1 MKKVFRNVFTAAFLL
16 LILIGCSTT
25 KRIAD
30 DEVLY
35 TGVKKMEIIP
45 DSGVKIADAA
55 ASDVRST
62 LSVAPN
68 NPLFSPYIRTPFP
81 IGLWVWN
88 YMEPK
93 REKGLKHWIY
103 EKLAKEPVLISTVQP
118 ELRMRVVKDIL
129 GNNGYF
135 GAKADYELIYNKR
148 NPKKARIKYRI
159 EVPEAYT
166 LDTIELPAPTTPVT
180 RFIDSINSSSILQ
193 KGDRYCL
200 DSLSFERNR
209 ITTALRNNGYFYF
222 RPEYIEYL
230 ADTTLSPG
238 KVALRMTLK
247 KGIPAQALK
256 PYYVGDVTVRLNRA
270 TGDGTPDT
278 IRYPRMTVAYYKPI
292 RLKKWVLPKNIT
304 FKPGE
309 IYSIATQNETQSN
322 LGRLG
327 IFRTVAVEVTP
338 LDSLIR
344 KDSLDVTIQATFDVP
359 LEATIE
365 ANVSSKSNSYI
376 GPGLIFGIN
385 HNNVFGGGEK
395 LSVKLNGSYEWQ
407 TGGGSQHGKASLF
420 NSYEVGLNSSLTYP
434 RIVPG
439 FLPQL
444 PRTRKYPAYTR
455 FQLGANLM
463 NRPHYF
469 RMVSF
474 NGSMSYDYR
483 TSLRAG
489 HSVTPFKL
497 VYTKL
502 LNTTESFDK
511 TMEEN
516 PAIALSFRDQFIP
529 SSSYTY
535 TYDTSYG
542 REVDNRFIST
552 GSNDIIGEVLAQA
565 EVDNRFIWQFM
576 GMSAGNILSGIT
588 SLFGQHGEKHIF
600 GSSFSQFVKGS
611 AEMKYYHRFRVEH
624 WLATRLFIGA
634 EHAYGNSKEVPYS
647 EQFYIGG
654 ANSIRAFTIRS
665 LGPGSYVP
673 AKDDVD
679 GYFDQTGTFKLEANI
694 EYRFPIW
701 GDLHGAAFVDAG
713 NIWLLKKDPKRPG
726 GELDRKTFLKDIAL
740 GTGIGL
746 RYDIGMLVLRGD
758 LGIGIHA
765 PYDTG
770 KKGYYNMTSF
780 KNSLAF
786 HLAIG
791 YPF

>member
-1 MKKVFRNVFTAAFLL
+1 M
-16 LILIGCSTT
+16 
-25 KRIAD
+25 
-30 DEVLY
+30 
-35 TGVKKMEIIP
+35 
-45 DSGVKIADAA
+45 
-55 ASDVRST
+55 
-62 LSVAPN
+62 
-68 NPLFSPYIRTPFP
+68 
-81 IGLWVWN
+81 
-88 YMEPK
+88 
-93 REKGLKHWIY
+93 
-103 EKLAKEPVLISTVQP
+103 
-118 ELRMRVVKDIL
+118 
-129 GNNGYF
+129 
-135 GAKADYELIYNKR
+135 IYNKR

-474 NGSMSYDYR
+474 NGSMSFDYR

-542 REVDNRFIST
+542 REVDNRFI
-552 GSNDIIGEVLAQA
+552 
-565 EVDNRFIWQFM
+565 WQFM

-588 SLFGQHGEKHIF
+588 SLFGQHGERHIF

-611 AEMKYYHRFRVEH
+611 AEMKYYHRFRAEH

-665 LGPGSYVP
+665 LGPGSYIP

>member
-1 MKKVFRNVFTAAFLL
+1 
-16 LILIGCSTT
+16 
-25 KRIAD
+25 
-30 DEVLY
+30 
-35 TGVKKMEIIP
+35 
-45 DSGVKIADAA
+45 
-55 ASDVRST
+55 
-62 LSVAPN
+62 
-68 NPLFSPYIRTPFP
+68 
-81 IGLWVWN
+81 
-88 YMEPK
+88 
-93 REKGLKHWIY
+93 
-103 EKLAKEPVLISTVQP
+103 
-118 ELRMRVVKDIL
+118 
-129 GNNGYF
+129 
-135 GAKADYELIYNKR
+135 
-148 NPKKARIKYRI
+148 
-159 EVPEAYT
+159 
-166 LDTIELPAPTTPVT
+166 
-180 RFIDSINSSSILQ
+180 
-193 KGDRYCL
+193 
-200 DSLSFERNR
+200 
-209 ITTALRNNGYFYF
+209 
-222 RPEYIEYL
+222 
-230 ADTTLSPG
+230 
-238 KVALRMTLK
+238 MTLK

-309 IYSIATQNETQSN
+309 IYSIAIQNETQSN

-542 REVDNRFIST
+542 REVDNRFI
-552 GSNDIIGEVLAQA
+552 
-565 EVDNRFIWQFM
+565 WQFM

-611 AEMKYYHRFRVEH
+611 AEMKYYHRFRAEH

-665 LGPGSYVP
+665 LGPGSYIP

>member
-1 MKKVFRNVFTAAFLL
+1 
-16 LILIGCSTT
+16 
-25 KRIAD
+25 
-30 DEVLY
+30 
-35 TGVKKMEIIP
+35 
-45 DSGVKIADAA
+45 
-55 ASDVRST
+55 
-62 LSVAPN
+62 
-68 NPLFSPYIRTPFP
+68 
-81 IGLWVWN
+81 
-88 YMEPK
+88 
-93 REKGLKHWIY
+93 
-103 EKLAKEPVLISTVQP
+103 
-118 ELRMRVVKDIL
+118 MRVVKDIL

-256 PYYVGDVTVRLNRA
+256 LYYVGDVTVRLNRA

-344 KDSLDVTIQATFDVP
+344 KDSLDVMIQATFDVP

-542 REVDNRFIST
+542 REVDNRFI
-552 GSNDIIGEVLAQA
+552 
-565 EVDNRFIWQFM
+565 WQFM

-611 AEMKYYHRFRVEH
+611 AEMKYYHRFRAEH

-665 LGPGSYVP
+665 LGPGSYIP

-746 RYDIGMLVLRGD
+746 RYDIGVLVLRGD

>member
-1 MKKVFRNVFTAAFLL
+1 
-16 LILIGCSTT
+16 
-25 KRIAD
+25 
-30 DEVLY
+30 
-35 TGVKKMEIIP
+35 
-45 DSGVKIADAA
+45 
-55 ASDVRST
+55 
-62 LSVAPN
+62 
-68 NPLFSPYIRTPFP
+68 
-81 IGLWVWN
+81 
-88 YMEPK
+88 
-93 REKGLKHWIY
+93 
-103 EKLAKEPVLISTVQP
+103 
-118 ELRMRVVKDIL
+118 MRVVKDIL

-230 ADTTLSPG
+230 ADTTLSLG

-542 REVDNRFIST
+542 REVDNRFI
-552 GSNDIIGEVLAQA
+552 
-565 EVDNRFIWQFM
+565 WQFM

-611 AEMKYYHRFRVEH
+611 AEMKYYHRFRAEH

-701 GDLHGAAFVDAG
+701 GDLHGAAFVNAG

>member
-1 MKKVFRNVFTAAFLL
+1 
-16 LILIGCSTT
+16 
-25 KRIAD
+25 
-30 DEVLY
+30 
-35 TGVKKMEIIP
+35 
-45 DSGVKIADAA
+45 
-55 ASDVRST
+55 
-62 LSVAPN
+62 
-68 NPLFSPYIRTPFP
+68 
-81 IGLWVWN
+81 
-88 YMEPK
+88 
-93 REKGLKHWIY
+93 
-103 EKLAKEPVLISTVQP
+103 
-118 ELRMRVVKDIL
+118 MRVVKDIL

-209 ITTALRNNGYFYF
+209 ITAALRNNGYFYF

-278 IRYPRMTVAYYKPI
+278 ICYPRMTVAYYKPI

-338 LDSLIR
+338 LDSLMR

-542 REVDNRFIST
+542 REVDNRFI
-552 GSNDIIGEVLAQA
+552 
-565 EVDNRFIWQFM
+565 WQFM

-611 AEMKYYHRFRVEH
+611 AEMKYYHRFCAEH

-665 LGPGSYVP
+665 LGPGSYIP

>member
-1 MKKVFRNVFTAAFLL
+1 MNWY
-16 LILIGCSTT
+16 G
-25 KRIAD
+25 
-30 DEVLY
+30 
-35 TGVKKMEIIP
+35 
-45 DSGVKIADAA
+45 
-55 ASDVRST
+55 
-62 LSVAPN
+62 
-68 NPLFSPYIRTPFP
+68 
-81 IGLWVWN
+81 
-88 YMEPK
+88 
-93 REKGLKHWIY
+93 
-103 EKLAKEPVLISTVQP
+103 
-118 ELRMRVVKDIL
+118 
-129 GNNGYF
+129 
-135 GAKADYELIYNKR
+135 
-148 NPKKARIKYRI
+148 
-159 EVPEAYT
+159 
-166 LDTIELPAPTTPVT
+166 
-180 RFIDSINSSSILQ
+180 
-193 KGDRYCL
+193 
-200 DSLSFERNR
+200 
-209 ITTALRNNGYFYF
+209 NGYFYF

-292 RLKKWVLPKNIT
+292 RLKKWVLPKNVT

-338 LDSLIR
+338 LDSLMR

-542 REVDNRFIST
+542 REVDNRFI
-552 GSNDIIGEVLAQA
+552 
-565 EVDNRFIWQFM
+565 WQFM

-611 AEMKYYHRFRVEH
+611 AEMKYYHRFRTEH

>member
-1 MKKVFRNVFTAAFLL
+1 MIKKEMIAMLLAGGQGSRLGVLTEKVAKPAVAF
-16 LILIGCSTT
+16 G
-25 KRIAD
+25 
-30 DEVLY
+30 
-35 TGVKKMEIIP
+35 G
-45 DSGVKIADAA
+45 
-55 ASDVRST
+55 
-62 LSVAPN
+62 
-68 NPLFSPYIRTPFP
+68 
-81 IGLWVWN
+81 
-88 YMEPK
+88 
-93 REKGLKHWIY
+93 
-103 EKLAKEPVLISTVQP
+103 
-118 ELRMRVVKDIL
+118 
-129 GNNGYF
+129 
-135 GAKADYELIYNKR
+135 
-148 NPKKARIKYRI
+148 KYRI
-159 EVPEAYT
+159 
-166 LDTIELPAPTTPVT
+166 
-180 RFIDSINSSSILQ
+180 IDFPLSNCINSGIDTVGVLTQ
-193 KGDRYCL
+193 YQP
-200 DSLSFERNR
+200 
-209 ITTALRNNGYFYF
+209 LRLNTHIG
-222 RPEYIEYL
+222 I
-230 ADTTLSPG
+230 
-238 KVALRMTLK
+238 
-247 KGIPAQALK
+247 GIPWDLDRN
-256 PYYVGDVTVRLNRA
+256 VGGVTVRLNRA

-338 LDSLIR
+338 LDSLMR

-542 REVDNRFIST
+542 REVDNRFI
-552 GSNDIIGEVLAQA
+552 
-565 EVDNRFIWQFM
+565 WQFM

-611 AEMKYYHRFRVEH
+611 AEMKYYHRFRAEH

-665 LGPGSYVP
+665 LGPGSYIP

>member
-1 MKKVFRNVFTAAFLL
+1 
-16 LILIGCSTT
+16 
-25 KRIAD
+25 
-30 DEVLY
+30 
-35 TGVKKMEIIP
+35 
-45 DSGVKIADAA
+45 
-55 ASDVRST
+55 
-62 LSVAPN
+62 
-68 NPLFSPYIRTPFP
+68 
-81 IGLWVWN
+81 
-88 YMEPK
+88 
-93 REKGLKHWIY
+93 
-103 EKLAKEPVLISTVQP
+103 
-118 ELRMRVVKDIL
+118 MRVVKDIL

-542 REVDNRFIST
+542 REVDNRFI
-552 GSNDIIGEVLAQA
+552 
-565 EVDNRFIWQFM
+565 WQFM

>member
-93 REKGLKHWIY
+93 REKGVKHWIY
-103 EKLAKEPVLISTVQP
+103 EKLAKEPVLVSTVQP

-166 LDTIELPAPTTPVT
+166 LDTIELPAPTSPVT
-180 RFIDSINSSSILQ
+180 RVIDSINSSSILQ

-256 PYYVGDVTVRLNRA
+256 PYYVGGVTVRLNRA

-542 REVDNRFIST
+542 REVDNRFI
-552 GSNDIIGEVLAQA
+552 
-565 EVDNRFIWQFM
+565 WQFM

-611 AEMKYYHRFRVEH
+611 AEMKYYHRFRAEH
-624 WLATRLFIGA
+624 WLATRLFIGV

-726 GELDRKTFLKDIAL
+726 GELDRKTFLKNIAL

>member
-62 LSVAPN
+62 LSVA
-68 NPLFSPYIRTPFP
+68 LFSPYIRTPFP

-93 REKGLKHWIY
+93 REKGVKHWIY
-103 EKLAKEPVLISTVQP
+103 EKLAKEPVLVSTVQP

-344 KDSLDVTIQATFDVP
+344 KDSLDVMIQATFDVP

-542 REVDNRFIST
+542 REVDNRFI
-552 GSNDIIGEVLAQA
+552 
-565 EVDNRFIWQFM
+565 WQFM

-611 AEMKYYHRFRVEH
+611 AEMKYYHRFRAEH

-665 LGPGSYVP
+665 LGPGSYIP

>member
-1 MKKVFRNVFTAAFLL
+1 MQQGF
-16 LILIGCSTT
+16 ST
-25 KRIAD
+25 R
-30 DEVLY
+30 
-35 TGVKKMEIIP
+35 P
-45 DSGVKIADAA
+45 
-55 ASDVRST
+55 R
-62 LSVAPN
+62 
-68 NPLFSPYIRTPFP
+68 
-81 IGLWVWN
+81 
-88 YMEPK
+88 
-93 REKGLKHWIY
+93 
-103 EKLAKEPVLISTVQP
+103 
-118 ELRMRVVKDIL
+118 LRMRVVKDIL

-292 RLKKWVLPKNIT
+292 RLKKWVLPKNIS

-344 KDSLDVTIQATFDVP
+344 KDSLDVMIQATCDVP

-542 REVDNRFIST
+542 REVDNRFI
-552 GSNDIIGEVLAQA
+552 
-565 EVDNRFIWQFM
+565 WQFM

-611 AEMKYYHRFRVEH
+611 AEMKYYHRFRAEH

-665 LGPGSYVP
+665 LGPGSYIP

>member
-1 MKKVFRNVFTAAFLL
+1 
-16 LILIGCSTT
+16 
-25 KRIAD
+25 
-30 DEVLY
+30 
-35 TGVKKMEIIP
+35 
-45 DSGVKIADAA
+45 
-55 ASDVRST
+55 
-62 LSVAPN
+62 
-68 NPLFSPYIRTPFP
+68 
-81 IGLWVWN
+81 
-88 YMEPK
+88 
-93 REKGLKHWIY
+93 
-103 EKLAKEPVLISTVQP
+103 
-118 ELRMRVVKDIL
+118 MRVVKDIL

-542 REVDNRFIST
+542 REVDNRFI
-552 GSNDIIGEVLAQA
+552 
-565 EVDNRFIWQFM
+565 WQFM

-611 AEMKYYHRFRVEH
+611 AEMKYYHRFRAEH

-665 LGPGSYVP
+665 LGPGSYIP

>member
-1 MKKVFRNVFTAAFLL
+1 MKHFGN
-16 LILIGCSTT
+16 
-25 KRIAD
+25 
-30 DEVLY
+30 ENY
-35 TGVKKMEIIP
+35 TQE
-45 DSGVKIADAA
+45 
-55 ASDVRST
+55 
-62 LSVAPN
+62 
-68 NPLFSPYIRTPFP
+68 
-81 IGLWVWN
+81 N
-88 YMEPK
+88 Y
-93 REKGLKHWIY
+93 R
-103 EKLAKEPVLISTVQP
+103 
-118 ELRMRVVKDIL
+118 
-129 GNNGYF
+129 
-135 GAKADYELIYNKR
+135 
-148 NPKKARIKYRI
+148 
-159 EVPEAYT
+159 
-166 LDTIELPAPTTPVT
+166 
-180 RFIDSINSSSILQ
+180 
-193 KGDRYCL
+193 
-200 DSLSFERNR
+200 
-209 ITTALRNNGYFYF
+209 
-222 RPEYIEYL
+222 
-230 ADTTLSPG
+230 
-238 KVALRMTLK
+238 
-247 KGIPAQALK
+247 
-256 PYYVGDVTVRLNRA
+256 YVGRVNVRLNGA
-270 TGDGTPDT
+270 TGGGTPDT
-278 IRYPRMTVAYYKPI
+278 INYPHMTVTYHKPVH
-292 RLKKWVLPKNIT
+292 LKRWILPRNIT
-304 FKPGE
+304 FRPGTL
-309 IYSIATQNETQSN
+309 YTLDTQNTTQSN

-327 IFRTVAVEVTP
+327 IFRTVSVEVTP
-338 LDSLIR
+338 LDSLAQ

-385 HNNVFGGGEK
+385 HNNLFGGGEK

-420 NSYEVGLNSSLTYP
+420 NSYEFGLNSSLSYP

-439 FLPQL
+439 FLPQM
-444 PRTRKYPAYTR
+444 PRTRRYPAFTR

-474 NGSMSYDYR
+474 NGSMSYEYR

-542 REVDNRFIST
+542 REVDNRF
-552 GSNDIIGEVLAQA
+552 V
-565 EVDNRFIWQFM
+565 WQLM

-588 SLFGQHGEKHIF
+588 SLLGQHGEKRIF

-611 AEMKYYHRFRVEH
+611 AEMVYYHRFRPDH
-624 WLATRLFIGA
+624 WLVGRLFIGA
-634 EHAYGNSKEVPYS
+634 EHAYGNSQEVPYS

-665 LGPGSYVP
+665 LGPGSYLP
-673 AKDDVD
+673 PQDDVD
-679 GYFDQTGTFKLEANI
+679 GYFDQTGTFKLESNL

-713 NIWLLKKDPKRPG
+713 NIWLLKRDPNRPG
-726 GELDRKTFLKDIAL
+726 GELDGRTFLKDIAL
-740 GTGIGL
+740 GTGVGL
-746 RYDIGMLVLRGD
+746 RYDIGMLVIRGD

-765 PYDTG
+765 PYETG
-770 KKGYYNMTSF
+770 RKGYYNMTSF

>member
-1 MKKVFRNVFTAAFLL
+1 
-16 LILIGCSTT
+16 
-25 KRIAD
+25 
-30 DEVLY
+30 
-35 TGVKKMEIIP
+35 
-45 DSGVKIADAA
+45 
-55 ASDVRST
+55 
-62 LSVAPN
+62 
-68 NPLFSPYIRTPFP
+68 
-81 IGLWVWN
+81 
-88 YMEPK
+88 
-93 REKGLKHWIY
+93 
-103 EKLAKEPVLISTVQP
+103 
-118 ELRMRVVKDIL
+118 MRVVKDIL

-256 PYYVGDVTVRLNRA
+256 PYYVGGVTVRLNRA

-338 LDSLIR
+338 LDSLMR

-542 REVDNRFIST
+542 REVDNRFI
-552 GSNDIIGEVLAQA
+552 
-565 EVDNRFIWQFM
+565 WQFM

-611 AEMKYYHRFRVEH
+611 AEMKYYHRFRAEH

>member
-1 MKKVFRNVFTAAFLL
+1 MKRVFRNVFTAAFLL

-55 ASDVRST
+55 VSDVRST

-103 EKLAKEPVLISTVQP
+103 EKLAKEPVLVSTVQP

-292 RLKKWVLPKNIT
+292 RLKNGYYPKI
-304 FKPGE
+304 
-309 IYSIATQNETQSN
+309 SLSN
-322 LGRLG
+322 
-327 IFRTVAVEVTP
+327 
-338 LDSLIR
+338 
-344 KDSLDVTIQATFDVP
+344 
-359 LEATIE
+359 
-365 ANVSSKSNSYI
+365 
-376 GPGLIFGIN
+376 
-385 HNNVFGGGEK
+385 
-395 LSVKLNGSYEWQ
+395 
-407 TGGGSQHGKASLF
+407 
-420 NSYEVGLNSSLTYP
+420 
-434 RIVPG
+434 
-439 FLPQL
+439 
-444 PRTRKYPAYTR
+444 
-455 FQLGANLM
+455 
-463 NRPHYF
+463 
-469 RMVSF
+469 
-474 NGSMSYDYR
+474 
-483 TSLRAG
+483 RA
-489 HSVTPFKL
+489 K
-497 VYTKL
+497 
-502 LNTTESFDK
+502 
-511 TMEEN
+511 
-516 PAIALSFRDQFIP
+516 
-529 SSSYTY
+529 
-535 TYDTSYG
+535 
-542 REVDNRFIST
+542 
-552 GSNDIIGEVLAQA
+552 
-565 EVDNRFIWQFM
+565 
-576 GMSAGNILSGIT
+576 
-588 SLFGQHGEKHIF
+588 
-600 GSSFSQFVKGS
+600 
-611 AEMKYYHRFRVEH
+611 
-624 WLATRLFIGA
+624 
-634 EHAYGNSKEVPYS
+634 
-647 EQFYIGG
+647 
-654 ANSIRAFTIRS
+654 SIRLRPKMRRNPI
-665 LGPGSYVP
+665 LGG
-673 AKDDVD
+673 
-679 GYFDQTGTFKLEANI
+679 
-694 EYRFPIW
+694 
-701 GDLHGAAFVDAG
+701 
-713 NIWLLKKDPKRPG
+713 
-726 GELDRKTFLKDIAL
+726 
-740 GTGIGL
+740 
-746 RYDIGMLVLRGD
+746 
-758 LGIGIHA
+758 
-765 PYDTG
+765 
-770 KKGYYNMTSF
+770 
-780 KNSLAF
+780 
-786 HLAIG
+786 
-791 YPF
+791 

>member
-1 MKKVFRNVFTAAFLL
+1 MKKAIGITCIAILSLL
-16 LILIGCSTT
+16 MLIGCSTT
-25 KRIAD
+25 KRIPD
-30 DEVLY
+30 DETLY
-35 TGVKKMEIIP
+35 TGVKKMKIIP
-45 DSGVKIADAA
+45 DSGVTITDAA
-55 ASDVRST
+55 EADVRST

-93 REKGLKHWIY
+93 NNKGLKHWIY
-103 EKLAKEPVLISTVQP
+103 EKLAKEPVLISSVQP

-129 GNNGYF
+129 ANNGYF

-148 NPKKARIKYRI
+148 NPRKARISYRI
-159 EVPEAYT
+159 EVPRAYT
-166 LDTIELPAPTTPVT
+166 LDTIELPVPTSPIT
-180 RFIDSINSSSILQ
+180 RFIDSINNASILHR
-193 KGDRYCL
+193 GDQYCL
-200 DSLSFERNR
+200 DSLAAERTR
-209 ITTALRNNGYFYF
+209 ITQALRNNGYFYF

-230 ADTTLSPG
+230 ADTTLVPG
-238 KVALRMTLK
+238 KVALKLTLK
-247 KGIPAQALK
+247 NGIPAQALK
-256 PYYVGDVTVRLNRA
+256 PYYIGDINVRLNRA
-270 TGDGTPDT
+270 TGGGTPDT
-278 IRYPRMTVAYYKPI
+278 IRYPHMTVAYYKPI
-292 RLKKWVLPKNIT
+292 RLKKWILPRNIT
-304 FKPGE
+304 FEPGS
-309 IYSIATQNETQSN
+309 IYSIETQNTTQSN
-322 LGRLG
+322 LSRLG
-327 IFRTVAVEVTP
+327 IFRSVSVEVTP
-338 LDSLIR
+338 IDSLSQ

-385 HNNVFGGGEK
+385 HNNLFGGGEK
-395 LSVKLNGSYEWQ
+395 FSIKLNGSYEWQ

-420 NSYEVGLNSSLTYP
+420 NSYEFGLNTSLSYP

-439 FLPQL
+439 FLPQM
-444 PRTRKYPAYTR
+444 PRTRRYPAYTR

-474 NGSMSYDYR
+474 NGSVSYDYR

-542 REVDNRFIST
+542 REVDNRFI
-552 GSNDIIGEVLAQA
+552 
-565 EVDNRFIWQFM
+565 WQLT

-588 SLFGQHGEKHIF
+588 SLLGQHGEKRIF

-611 AEMKYYHRFRVEH
+611 AEMVYYHRFRPEH
-624 WLATRLFIGA
+624 WLVSRVFIGA
-634 EHAYGNSKEVPYS
+634 EHAYGNSQEVPYS

-665 LGPGSYVP
+665 LGPGSYFP
-673 AKDDVD
+673 PKDDID

-713 NIWLLKKDPKRPG
+713 NIWLLKRDPNRPG
-726 GELDRKTFLKDIAL
+726 GELDHKTFLNDIAL
-740 GTGIGL
+740 GTGVGL

>member
-1 MKKVFRNVFTAAFLL
+1 M
-16 LILIGCSTT
+16 
-25 KRIAD
+25 
-30 DEVLY
+30 
-35 TGVKKMEIIP
+35 
-45 DSGVKIADAA
+45 
-55 ASDVRST
+55 
-62 LSVAPN
+62 
-68 NPLFSPYIRTPFP
+68 
-81 IGLWVWN
+81 
-88 YMEPK
+88 
-93 REKGLKHWIY
+93 
-103 EKLAKEPVLISTVQP
+103 
-118 ELRMRVVKDIL
+118 
-129 GNNGYF
+129 
-135 GAKADYELIYNKR
+135 
-148 NPKKARIKYRI
+148 
-159 EVPEAYT
+159 
-166 LDTIELPAPTTPVT
+166 LDTIELPAPTSPVT

-256 PYYVGDVTVRLNRA
+256 PYYVGGVTVRLNRA

-338 LDSLIR
+338 LDSLMR

-542 REVDNRFIST
+542 REVDNRFI
-552 GSNDIIGEVLAQA
+552 
-565 EVDNRFIWQFM
+565 WQFM

-611 AEMKYYHRFRVEH
+611 AEMKYYHRFRAEH

-665 LGPGSYVP
+665 LGPGSYIP

>member
-1 MKKVFRNVFTAAFLL
+1 MKRVFRNVFTAAFLL

-45 DSGVKIADAA
+45 DSGVKIAA

-166 LDTIELPAPTTPVT
+166 LDTIELPAPTTPLT

-270 TGDGTPDT
+270 TGDGTLDT
-278 IRYPRMTVAYYKPI
+278 IHYPRMTVAYYKPI

-542 REVDNRFIST
+542 REVDNRFI
-552 GSNDIIGEVLAQA
+552 
-565 EVDNRFIWQFM
+565 WQFM

-611 AEMKYYHRFRVEH
+611 AEMKYYHRFRAEH
-624 WLATRLFIGA
+624 WLATRLFIGV

-726 GELDRKTFLKDIAL
+726 GELDRKTFLKNIAL

>member
-1 MKKVFRNVFTAAFLL
+1 
-16 LILIGCSTT
+16 
-25 KRIAD
+25 
-30 DEVLY
+30 
-35 TGVKKMEIIP
+35 
-45 DSGVKIADAA
+45 
-55 ASDVRST
+55 
-62 LSVAPN
+62 
-68 NPLFSPYIRTPFP
+68 
-81 IGLWVWN
+81 
-88 YMEPK
+88 
-93 REKGLKHWIY
+93 
-103 EKLAKEPVLISTVQP
+103 
-118 ELRMRVVKDIL
+118 MRVVKDIL

-230 ADTTLSPG
+230 ADTTLSLG

-542 REVDNRFIST
+542 REVDNRFI
-552 GSNDIIGEVLAQA
+552 
-565 EVDNRFIWQFM
+565 WQFM

-611 AEMKYYHRFRVEH
+611 AEMKYYHRFRAEH

>member
-1 MKKVFRNVFTAAFLL
+1 MKKSIAYLFAALLSTA
-16 LILIGCSTT
+16 ILIGCSTT
-25 KRIAD
+25 KRLAD

-45 DSGVKIADAA
+45 DSGVKIADNVK
-55 ASDVRST
+55 SEIEST

-68 NPLFSPYIRTPFP
+68 NPLFSPYVRTPFP

-88 YMEPK
+88 YLEPK
-93 REKGLKHWIY
+93 SDKGLKHWIY
-103 EKLAKEPVLISTVQP
+103 EKLAKEPVLVSNVQP
-118 ELRMRVVKDIL
+118 ELRMSVIKDIL

-135 GAKADYELIYNKR
+135 GADANYELIYNKR
-148 NPKKARIKYRI
+148 NPKKARISYKI
-159 EVPEAYT
+159 EVPPAYT
-166 LDTIELPAPTTPVT
+166 LDTVELLAPTSPIT
-180 RFIDSINSSSILQ
+180 RFIDSINSATILQ
-193 KGDRYCL
+193 RGDRYCL
-200 DSLSFERNR
+200 DSLSAERNR
-209 ITTALRNNGYFYF
+209 ITNALRNNGYFYF

-256 PYYVGDVTVRLNRA
+256 PYYVGRVNVRLNGA
-270 TGDGTPDT
+270 TGGGTPDT
-278 IRYPRMTVAYYKPI
+278 INYPHMTVTYHKPVH
-292 RLKKWVLPKNIT
+292 LKRWILPRNIT
-304 FKPGE
+304 FRPGTL
-309 IYSIATQNETQSN
+309 YTLDTQNTTQSN

-327 IFRTVAVEVTP
+327 IFRTVSVEVTP
-338 LDSLIR
+338 LDSLAQ

-385 HNNVFGGGEK
+385 HSNLFGGGEK

-420 NSYEVGLNSSLTYP
+420 NSYEFGLNSSLSYP

-439 FLPQL
+439 FLPQM
-444 PRTRKYPAYTR
+444 PRTRRYPAFTR

-474 NGSMSYDYR
+474 NGSMSYEYR

-542 REVDNRFIST
+542 REVDNRF
-552 GSNDIIGEVLAQA
+552 V
-565 EVDNRFIWQFM
+565 WQLM

-588 SLFGQHGEKHIF
+588 SLLGQHGEKRIF

-611 AEMKYYHRFRVEH
+611 AEMVYYHRFRPDH
-624 WLATRLFIGA
+624 WLVGRVFVGA

-665 LGPGSYVP
+665 LGPGSYLP
-673 AKDDVD
+673 PQDDVD
-679 GYFDQTGTFKLEANI
+679 GYFDQTGTFKLEANL

-713 NIWLLKKDPKRPG
+713 NTWLLKRDPNRPG
-726 GELDRKTFLKDIAL
+726 GELDGRTFFKDIAL
-740 GTGIGL
+740 GTGVGL

-770 KKGYYNMTSF
+770 RKGYYNMTSF

>member
-1 MKKVFRNVFTAAFLL
+1 MKKASGYIGCALL
-16 LILIGCSTT
+16 SMSILIGCSTT
-25 KRIAD
+25 KRIPD
-30 DEVLY
+30 DETLY
-35 TGVKKMEIIP
+35 TGVKKMEIVP
-45 DSGVKIADAA
+45 DSGIKITDAA
-55 ASDVRST
+55 KADVRAT

-93 REKGLKHWIY
+93 HDKGLKHWIY
-103 EKLAKEPVLISTVQP
+103 DKLAKEPVLISSVQP
-118 ELRMRVVKDIL
+118 ELRMKVVKNIL
-129 GNNGYF
+129 ENNGYF
-135 GAKADYELIYNKR
+135 GAKADYKLVYNKR
-148 NPKKARIKYRI
+148 NPRKARISYRI
-159 EVPEAYT
+159 EVPPAYT
-166 LDTIELPAPTTPVT
+166 LDSIELPAPTTPVT
-180 RFIDSINSSSILQ
+180 RFIDSINNASILHRGAQ
-193 KGDRYCL
+193 YCL
-200 DSLSFERNR
+200 DSLAAERTR
-209 ITTALRNNGYFYF
+209 ITQALRNNGYYYF
-222 RPEYIEYL
+222 RPEYLEYL

-238 KVALRMTLK
+238 KVALRLTLK
-247 KGIPAQALK
+247 NGIPAQALK
-256 PYYVGDVTVRLNRA
+256 PYYVGDVTVRLNSA
-270 TGDGTPDT
+270 TGGGTPDT
-278 IRYPRMTVAYYKPI
+278 IRYPHMTVAYHKPI
-292 RLKKWVLPKNIT
+292 RLKKWILPRNIT
-304 FKPGE
+304 FRPGS
-309 IYSIATQNETQSN
+309 IYSLETQNATQSN

-327 IFRTVAVEVTP
+327 IFRSVAVEVTP
-338 LDSLIR
+338 IDSLSQ

-385 HNNVFGGGEK
+385 HNNLFGGGEK
-395 LSVKLNGSYEWQ
+395 FSIKLNGSYEWQ

-420 NSYEVGLNSSLTYP
+420 NSYEFGLNTSLSYP

-439 FLPQL
+439 FLPQM
-444 PRTRKYPAYTR
+444 PRTRRYPAYTR

-474 NGSMSYDYR
+474 NGSVSYDYR

-542 REVDNRFIST
+542 REVDNRFI
-552 GSNDIIGEVLAQA
+552 
-565 EVDNRFIWQFM
+565 WQLT

-588 SLFGQHGEKHIF
+588 SLLGQHGEKRIF
-600 GSSFSQFVKGS
+600 GSTFSQFIKGS
-611 AEMKYYHRFRVEH
+611 AEMVYYHRFRPEH
-624 WLATRLFIGA
+624 WLVGRVFIGA
-634 EHAYGNSKEVPYS
+634 EHAYGNSQEVPYS

-665 LGPGSYVP
+665 LGPGSYLP
-673 AKDDVD
+673 PQDDTD
-679 GYFDQTGTFKLEANI
+679 GYFDQTGTFKLEANL

-713 NIWLLKKDPKRPG
+713 NIWLLKRDPNRPG
-726 GELDRKTFLKDIAL
+726 GELDRKTFLNDIAL
-740 GTGIGL
+740 GTGVGL

>member
-93 REKGLKHWIY
+93 REKGVKHWIY
-103 EKLAKEPVLISTVQP
+103 EKLAKEPVLVSTVQP

-148 NPKKARIKYRI
+148 NPKKARIKYR
-159 EVPEAYT
+159 
-166 LDTIELPAPTTPVT
+166 T

-256 PYYVGDVTVRLNRA
+256 PYYVGGVTVRLNRA

-344 KDSLDVTIQATFDVP
+344 KDSLDVMIQATFDVP

-542 REVDNRFIST
+542 REVDNRFI
-552 GSNDIIGEVLAQA
+552 
-565 EVDNRFIWQFM
+565 WQFM

-611 AEMKYYHRFRVEH
+611 AEMKYYHRFRAEH

-665 LGPGSYVP
+665 LGPGSYIP

>member
-118 ELRMRVVKDIL
+118 ELRMRVVKD
-129 GNNGYF
+129 
-135 GAKADYELIYNKR
+135 IYNKR

-292 RLKKWVLPKNIT
+292 RLKKWVLPKNVT

-338 LDSLIR
+338 LDSLMR

-542 REVDNRFIST
+542 REVDNRFI
-552 GSNDIIGEVLAQA
+552 
-565 EVDNRFIWQFM
+565 WQFM

-611 AEMKYYHRFRVEH
+611 AEMKYYHRFRTEH

>member
-93 REKGLKHWIY
+93 REKGVKHWIY
-103 EKLAKEPVLISTVQP
+103 EKLAKEPVLVSTVQP

-166 LDTIELPAPTTPVT
+166 LDTIELPAPTSPVT

-256 PYYVGDVTVRLNRA
+256 PYYVGGVTVRLNRA

-338 LDSLIR
+338 LDSLMR

-395 LSVKLNGSYEWQ
+395 LSVKLN
-407 TGGGSQHGKASLF
+407 GGSQHGKASLF

-542 REVDNRFIST
+542 REVDNRFI
-552 GSNDIIGEVLAQA
+552 
-565 EVDNRFIWQFM
+565 WQFM

-611 AEMKYYHRFRVEH
+611 AEMKYYHRFRAEH

-665 LGPGSYVP
+665 LGPGSYIP

>member
-1 MKKVFRNVFTAAFLL
+1 
-16 LILIGCSTT
+16 
-25 KRIAD
+25 
-30 DEVLY
+30 
-35 TGVKKMEIIP
+35 
-45 DSGVKIADAA
+45 
-55 ASDVRST
+55 
-62 LSVAPN
+62 
-68 NPLFSPYIRTPFP
+68 
-81 IGLWVWN
+81 
-88 YMEPK
+88 
-93 REKGLKHWIY
+93 
-103 EKLAKEPVLISTVQP
+103 
-118 ELRMRVVKDIL
+118 MRVVKDIL

-166 LDTIELPAPTTPVT
+166 LDTIELPAPTTPLT

-270 TGDGTPDT
+270 TGDGTLDT
-278 IRYPRMTVAYYKPI
+278 IHYPRMTVAYYKPI

-542 REVDNRFIST
+542 REVDNRFI
-552 GSNDIIGEVLAQA
+552 
-565 EVDNRFIWQFM
+565 WQFM

-611 AEMKYYHRFRVEH
+611 AEMKYYHRFRAEH
-624 WLATRLFIGA
+624 WLATRLFIGV

-726 GELDRKTFLKDIAL
+726 GELDRKTFLKNIAL

>member
-1 MKKVFRNVFTAAFLL
+1 M
-16 LILIGCSTT
+16 
-25 KRIAD
+25 
-30 DEVLY
+30 
-35 TGVKKMEIIP
+35 
-45 DSGVKIADAA
+45 
-55 ASDVRST
+55 
-62 LSVAPN
+62 
-68 NPLFSPYIRTPFP
+68 
-81 IGLWVWN
+81 
-88 YMEPK
+88 
-93 REKGLKHWIY
+93 
-103 EKLAKEPVLISTVQP
+103 
-118 ELRMRVVKDIL
+118 
-129 GNNGYF
+129 
-135 GAKADYELIYNKR
+135 IYNKR

-256 PYYVGDVTVRLNRA
+256 LYYVGDVTVRLNRA

-344 KDSLDVTIQATFDVP
+344 KDSLDVMIQATFDVP

-542 REVDNRFIST
+542 REVDNRFI
-552 GSNDIIGEVLAQA
+552 
-565 EVDNRFIWQFM
+565 WQFM

-611 AEMKYYHRFRVEH
+611 AEMKYYHRFRAEH

-665 LGPGSYVP
+665 LGPGSYIP

-746 RYDIGMLVLRGD
+746 RYDIGVLVLRGD

>member
-1 MKKVFRNVFTAAFLL
+1 MQLHRTFDLL
-16 LILIGCSTT
+16 SPSHPTILC
-25 KRIAD
+25 
-30 DEVLY
+30 
-35 TGVKKMEIIP
+35 
-45 DSGVKIADAA
+45 
-55 ASDVRST
+55 
-62 LSVAPN
+62 
-68 NPLFSPYIRTPFP
+68 SPYIRTPFP

-93 REKGLKHWIY
+93 REKGVKHWIY
-103 EKLAKEPVLISTVQP
+103 EKLAKEPVLVSTVQP

-338 LDSLIR
+338 LDSLMR

-542 REVDNRFIST
+542 REVDNRFI
-552 GSNDIIGEVLAQA
+552 
-565 EVDNRFIWQFM
+565 WQFM

-611 AEMKYYHRFRVEH
+611 AEMKYYHRFRAEH

-665 LGPGSYVP
+665 LGPGSYIP

-726 GELDRKTFLKDIAL
+726 GELDRKTFLKNIAL

>member
-1 MKKVFRNVFTAAFLL
+1 M
-16 LILIGCSTT
+16 
-25 KRIAD
+25 
-30 DEVLY
+30 
-35 TGVKKMEIIP
+35 
-45 DSGVKIADAA
+45 
-55 ASDVRST
+55 
-62 LSVAPN
+62 
-68 NPLFSPYIRTPFP
+68 
-81 IGLWVWN
+81 
-88 YMEPK
+88 
-93 REKGLKHWIY
+93 
-103 EKLAKEPVLISTVQP
+103 
-118 ELRMRVVKDIL
+118 
-129 GNNGYF
+129 
-135 GAKADYELIYNKR
+135 IYNKR

-344 KDSLDVTIQATFDVP
+344 KDSLDVMIQATFDVP

-542 REVDNRFIST
+542 REVDNRFI
-552 GSNDIIGEVLAQA
+552 
-565 EVDNRFIWQFM
+565 WQFM

-611 AEMKYYHRFRVEH
+611 AEMKYYHRFRAEH

-665 LGPGSYVP
+665 LGPGSYIP

>member
-1 MKKVFRNVFTAAFLL
+1 M
-16 LILIGCSTT
+16 
-25 KRIAD
+25 
-30 DEVLY
+30 
-35 TGVKKMEIIP
+35 
-45 DSGVKIADAA
+45 
-55 ASDVRST
+55 
-62 LSVAPN
+62 
-68 NPLFSPYIRTPFP
+68 
-81 IGLWVWN
+81 
-88 YMEPK
+88 
-93 REKGLKHWIY
+93 
-103 EKLAKEPVLISTVQP
+103 
-118 ELRMRVVKDIL
+118 
-129 GNNGYF
+129 
-135 GAKADYELIYNKR
+135 IYNKR

-256 PYYVGDVTVRLNRA
+256 PYYVGGVTVRLNRA

-338 LDSLIR
+338 LDSLMR

-542 REVDNRFIST
+542 REVDNRFI
-552 GSNDIIGEVLAQA
+552 
-565 EVDNRFIWQFM
+565 WQFM

-611 AEMKYYHRFRVEH
+611 AEMKYYHRFRAEH

>member
-1 MKKVFRNVFTAAFLL
+1 MKKSIAYLLAALLSTA
-16 LILIGCSTT
+16 ILIGCSTT
-25 KRIAD
+25 KRLAD

-45 DSGVKIADAA
+45 DSGVKIADNVK
-55 ASDVRST
+55 SEIKST

-68 NPLFSPYIRTPFP
+68 NPLFSPYVRTPFP

-88 YMEPK
+88 YLEPK
-93 REKGLKHWIY
+93 SDKGLKHWIY
-103 EKLAKEPVLISTVQP
+103 EKLAKEPVLVSNVQP
-118 ELRMRVVKDIL
+118 ELRMSVIKDIL

-135 GAKADYELIYNKR
+135 GADANYELIYNKR
-148 NPKKARIKYRI
+148 NPKKARISYKI
-159 EVPEAYT
+159 EVPPAYT
-166 LDTIELPAPTTPVT
+166 LDTVELLAPTSPIT
-180 RFIDSINSSSILQ
+180 RFIDSINSATILQ
-193 KGDRYCL
+193 RGDRYCL
-200 DSLSFERNR
+200 DSLSAERNR
-209 ITTALRNNGYFYF
+209 ITNALRNNGYFYF

-256 PYYVGDVTVRLNRA
+256 PYYVGRVNVRLNGA
-270 TGDGTPDT
+270 SGGGTPDT
-278 IRYPRMTVAYYKPI
+278 INYPHMTVTYHKPVH
-292 RLKKWVLPKNIT
+292 LKRWILPRNIT
-304 FKPGE
+304 FRPGTL
-309 IYSIATQNETQSN
+309 YTLDTQNTTQSN

-327 IFRTVAVEVTP
+327 IFRTVSVEVTP
-338 LDSLIR
+338 LDSLAQ

-385 HNNVFGGGEK
+385 HNNLFGGGEK

-420 NSYEVGLNSSLTYP
+420 NSYEFGLNSSLSYP

-439 FLPQL
+439 FLPQM
-444 PRTRKYPAYTR
+444 PRTRRYPAFTR

-474 NGSMSYDYR
+474 NGSMSYEYR

-542 REVDNRFIST
+542 REVDNRF
-552 GSNDIIGEVLAQA
+552 V
-565 EVDNRFIWQFM
+565 WQLM

-588 SLFGQHGEKHIF
+588 SLLGQHGEKRIF

-611 AEMKYYHRFRVEH
+611 AEMVYYHRFRPDH
-624 WLATRLFIGA
+624 WLVGRVFVGA

-665 LGPGSYVP
+665 LGPGSYLP
-673 AKDDVD
+673 PQDDVD
-679 GYFDQTGTFKLEANI
+679 GYFDQTGTFKLEANL

-713 NIWLLKKDPKRPG
+713 NIWLLKRDPNRPG
-726 GELDRKTFLKDIAL
+726 GELDGRTFFKDIAL
-740 GTGIGL
+740 GTGVGL

-770 KKGYYNMTSF
+770 RKGYYNMTSF

>member
-1 MKKVFRNVFTAAFLL
+1 MGEYGKALKALEIAYEGTQNSSI
-16 LILIGCSTT
+16 ILELFDYNQEIYNWG
-25 KRIAD
+25 
-30 DEVLY
+30 Y
-35 TGVKKMEIIP
+35 TG
-45 DSGVKIADAA
+45 
-55 ASDVRST
+55 
-62 LSVAPN
+62 APN
-68 NPLFSPYIRTPFP
+68 TWGMSCTYP
-81 IGLWVWN
+81 INLS
-88 YMEPK
+88 E
-93 REKGLKHWIY
+93 
-103 EKLAKEPVLISTVQP
+103 
-118 ELRMRVVKDIL
+118 D
-129 GNNGYF
+129 NN
-135 GAKADYELIYNKR
+135 ELIYNKR

-166 LDTIELPAPTTPVT
+166 LDTIELPAPTSPVT

-256 PYYVGDVTVRLNRA
+256 PYYVGGVTVRLNRA

-338 LDSLIR
+338 LDSLMR

-542 REVDNRFIST
+542 REVDNRFI
-552 GSNDIIGEVLAQA
+552 
-565 EVDNRFIWQFM
+565 WQFM

-611 AEMKYYHRFRVEH
+611 AEMKYYHRFRAEH

-665 LGPGSYVP
+665 LGPGSYIP

>member
-1 MKKVFRNVFTAAFLL
+1 M
-16 LILIGCSTT
+16 
-25 KRIAD
+25 
-30 DEVLY
+30 
-35 TGVKKMEIIP
+35 
-45 DSGVKIADAA
+45 
-55 ASDVRST
+55 
-62 LSVAPN
+62 
-68 NPLFSPYIRTPFP
+68 
-81 IGLWVWN
+81 
-88 YMEPK
+88 
-93 REKGLKHWIY
+93 
-103 EKLAKEPVLISTVQP
+103 
-118 ELRMRVVKDIL
+118 
-129 GNNGYF
+129 
-135 GAKADYELIYNKR
+135 
-148 NPKKARIKYRI
+148 
-159 EVPEAYT
+159 
-166 LDTIELPAPTTPVT
+166 
-180 RFIDSINSSSILQ
+180 
-193 KGDRYCL
+193 
-200 DSLSFERNR
+200 
-209 ITTALRNNGYFYF
+209 
-222 RPEYIEYL
+222 
-230 ADTTLSPG
+230 
-238 KVALRMTLK
+238 
-247 KGIPAQALK
+247 
-256 PYYVGDVTVRLNRA
+256 
-270 TGDGTPDT
+270 
-278 IRYPRMTVAYYKPI
+278 
-292 RLKKWVLPKNIT
+292 
-304 FKPGE
+304 
-309 IYSIATQNETQSN
+309 
-322 LGRLG
+322 
-327 IFRTVAVEVTP
+327 
-338 LDSLIR
+338 IR

-542 REVDNRFIST
+542 REVDNRFI
-552 GSNDIIGEVLAQA
+552 
-565 EVDNRFIWQFM
+565 WQFM

-611 AEMKYYHRFRVEH
+611 AEMKYYHRFRAEH

-665 LGPGSYVP
+665 LGPGSYIP

>member
-93 REKGLKHWIY
+93 REKGVKHWIY
-103 EKLAKEPVLISTVQP
+103 EKLAKEPVLVSTVQP

-166 LDTIELPAPTTPVT
+166 LDTIELPAPTSPVT

-256 PYYVGDVTVRLNRA
+256 PYYVGGVTVRLNRA

-338 LDSLIR
+338 LDSLMR
-344 KDSLDVTIQATFDVP
+344 KDPLDVTIQATFDVP

-385 HNNVFGGGEK
+385 HNNVFGGGENFRSNSTGVMSGRQAEVRSMVRLRYSTLTK
-395 LSVKLNGSYEWQ
+395 WFEFFINLSPYR
-407 TGGGSQHGKASLF
+407 A
-420 NSYEVGLNSSLTYP
+420 
-434 RIVPG
+434 G

-542 REVDNRFIST
+542 REVDNRFI
-552 GSNDIIGEVLAQA
+552 
-565 EVDNRFIWQFM
+565 WQFM

-611 AEMKYYHRFRVEH
+611 AEMKYYHRFRAEH

-665 LGPGSYVP
+665 LGPGSYIP
-673 AKDDVD
+673 AKTMSTDISTRQVLSK
-679 GYFDQTGTFKLEANI
+679 TEANI

-701 GDLHGAAFVDAG
+701 GDLHGCGIRRCREYLA
-713 NIWLLKKDPKRPG
+713 IEKRSETSRWRTRP
-726 GELDRKTFLKDIAL
+726 ENFSQRYSPRYRYRIT
-740 GTGIGL
+740 L
-746 RYDIGMLVLRGD
+746 RYRYACFTGRFR
-758 LGIGIHA
+758 
-765 PYDTG
+765 YRDTCA
-770 KKGYYNMTSF
+770 
-780 KNSLAF
+780 L
-786 HLAIG
+786 
-791 YPF
+791 